1 MTLGRATTLLALLSA
16 GLFAALA
23 ILAGTTLQPDGQPVF
38 DARALGYGLTEAR
51 EYLGALEPD
60 QRMSYLGPYRWL
72 DTAFPLVFTCF
83 LAAMFWRVSA
93 GWKAGT
99 RLLLLLMPGSY
110 LVMDL
115 AENALVAELLVTPL
129 SDLRA
134 GAVVLA
140 SRFTVTKYVT
150 LTISVLA
157 LAALGVMR
165 RGRR

>member
-16 GLFAALA
+16 GLFAAL
-23 ILAGTTLQPDGQPVF
+23 IVLTRTTLEPGGQPVF
-38 DARALGYGLTEAR
+38 DARILGYGLTEAR
-51 EYLGALEPD
+51 EYLGALDPD
-60 QRMSYLGPYRWL
+60 QRQSYLGLYRWL
-72 DTAFPLVFTCF
+72 DTAFPFAFTCF
-83 LAAMFWRVSA
+83 LAAMFWRASA

-115 AENALVAELLVTPL
+115 AENALVAELLMTPH

-150 LTISVLA
+150 LTITVLA
-157 LAALGVMR
+157 LAALGVLR
-165 RGRR
+165 RGRV